1 MQSYITEV
9 KESSLLYGNTYILWI
24 DSPAGISMFPGQ
36 FLMVYIGDTYA
47 PLLGRPLSIH
57 RLRNNG
63 NDKEFALLFEDT
75 GQGTHWLSQRNPGEK
90 IRFVGPL
97 GNGYEIEPNTQRT
110 LLVGGGIGCAPLIWL
125 ADNLST
131 QQKDVTLLLGGRTK
145 NQIFPPE
152 LLPPSVEIIAT
163 TEDGSFG
170 QKGLLTNPFK
180 DLLSWSDQVF
190 SCGPRPM
197 FEALYGI
204 LLETGSSKS
213 IQVLMEEHMACGFG
227 ICYSCAVF
235 PRKGGVKLICSDGPM
250 FDIREI
256 YA

>member
-9 KESSLLYGNTYILWI
+9 KESSLLYGNTHVLWI
-24 DSPAGISMFPGQ
+24 DNPTEIPMIPGQ
-36 FLMVYIGDTYA
+36 FLMVYIGDSHTQ
-47 PLLGRPLSIH
+47 LLGRPLSIH
-57 RLRNNG
+57 RLRDNG
-63 NDKEFALLFEDT
+63 QECALLFEVI
-75 GQGTHWLSQRNPGEK
+75 GQGTHWLSQRNTGEK
-90 IRFVGPL
+90 VRFVGPL
-97 GNGYEIEPNTQRT
+97 GNGYKIESNTQRA

-125 ADNLST
+125 ADNLSA
-131 QQKDVTLLLGGRTK
+131 QEKDVTLLLGARTK
-145 NQIFPPE
+145 KQIFPPA
-152 LLPPSVEIIAT
+152 LVPPNVEIVAT

-170 QKGLLTNPFK
+170 QKGLITEPFK

-197 FEALYGI
+197 FEALYGL

-213 IQVLMEEHMACGFG
+213 MQILMEEHMACGFG

-235 PRKGGVKLICSDGPM
+235 PRKGGVKLICNDGPM